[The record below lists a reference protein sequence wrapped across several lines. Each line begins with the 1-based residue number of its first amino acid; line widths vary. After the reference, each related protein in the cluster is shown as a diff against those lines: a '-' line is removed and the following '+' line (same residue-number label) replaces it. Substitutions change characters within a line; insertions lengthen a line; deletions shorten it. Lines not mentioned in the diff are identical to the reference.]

1 MIRVSWNCF
10 VELESQSN
18 QKLKFSERK
27 PYTKKF
33 IQPEIFCTFQKDSCP
48 LKKCSVAASILIG
61 GYPVNFTKFLLKN
74 YVPLEENERE
84 KIRKTVGDDSEEH
97 FDAMKNM
104 PWEGSNKIHISLASA
119 LAEIY
124 GVAKFPNSKILISYF
139 KSLFNTKME
148 EDIALDANWLEQ
160 LIKSTSLKKFL
171 LRSMKFSWDENGDD
185 QAMDEIENKMKFLS
199 LTCEDGGSV
208 MTDKNEV
215 MEALETL
222 ENLEI
227 MKKDRDVKTTMFA
240 GVASDLEIKPVLTKK
255 TVSSEKI
262 VKEPKK
268 LILKDTPVKSSSASA
283 NQKPSEL
290 INWWIFYWV

>member
-1 MIRVSWNCF
+1 M
-10 VELESQSN
+10 
-18 QKLKFSERK
+18 
-27 PYTKKF
+27 
-33 IQPEIFCTFQKDSCP
+33 
-48 LKKCSVAASILIG
+48 IG

-290 INWWIFYWV
+290 INW